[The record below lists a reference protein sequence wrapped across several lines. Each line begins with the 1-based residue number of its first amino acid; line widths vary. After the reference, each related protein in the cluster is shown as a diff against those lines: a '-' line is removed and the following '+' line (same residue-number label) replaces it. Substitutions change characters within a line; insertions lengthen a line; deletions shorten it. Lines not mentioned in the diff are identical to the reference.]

1 MVTNSAALAQR
12 VEAVRRREGVPTLRL
27 AIATGIKRSTLTRR
41 LAGEGD
47 FKVWQLIR
55 ISQHFTDCNVDAEA
69 LTTEWMSNLP
79 VATVAVSARPSSP
92 VACNGCDRVSSE
104 ATLSDGAA
112 LCDTCAL
119 VLNFEDI
126 KTQAAA

>member
-12 VEAVRRREGVPTLRL
+12 VEADRRTADVPKSHLS
-27 AIATGIKRSTLTRR
+27 IATGITRPTLTRR
-41 LAGEGD
+41 LAGEGA
-47 FKVWQLIR
+47 FKVWELIR
-55 ISQHFTDCNVDAEA
+55 ISQHFTKSASDAE
-69 LTTEWMSNLP
+69 TMF
-79 VATVAVSARPSSP
+79 ATWTNGLIPVSARPSSP